1 MAPTWNEE
9 FKLPDKSYSKS
20 YIQDY
25 FEYIYKKHGK
35 NVNPSIR
42 IYINKIENRIA
53 FKIKTGYCLQ
63 LLTPKRMKLLVST
76 KSKITKD
83 QNGENLPYLEIT
95 EVVLIPCNVV
105 NNTYQ
110 QNPRALLNCLVNN

>member
-1 MAPTWNEE
+1 
-9 FKLPDKSYSKS
+9 
-20 YIQDY
+20 
-25 FEYIYKKHGK
+25 
-35 NVNPSIR
+35 
-42 IYINKIENRIA
+42 
-53 FKIKTGYCLQ
+53 
-63 LLTPKRMKLLVST
+63 MKLLVST

-83 QNGENLPYLEIT
+83 ENGENLPCLEIT